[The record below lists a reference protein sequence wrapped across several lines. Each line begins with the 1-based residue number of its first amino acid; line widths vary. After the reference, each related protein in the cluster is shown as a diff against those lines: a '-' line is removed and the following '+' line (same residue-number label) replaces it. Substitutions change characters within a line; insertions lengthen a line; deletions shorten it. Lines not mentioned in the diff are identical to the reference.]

1 MPLKTNINPTLI
13 FRKRN
18 TLINILNTPNT
29 PTPLTNNLTIL
40 TAKLPPQSKQKPNN
54 KAKSSNKSAGTLLRK
69 NSKLTKTSTQLP
81 QRKNKT
87 QNNKTNQTKT
97 QKQKKKGF
105 CGRFRHILRI
115 TDTDV
120 DGTLKVPYALRK
132 IKGISLNLANAIL
145 KKAGIDSNMRAGFLT
160 EAEVEKIEEII
171 KEPTKY
177 GLPGWLLNRRKDL
190 ETGKDLHLISADLI
204 LRTKM
209 DIEKMKELKSWRGYR
224 HAYGLKVRGQ
234 RTRTTGRTGKAVG
247 VKKKAAAKPGGGGG
261 K

>member
-1 MPLKTNINPTLI
+1 M
-13 FRKRN
+13 RQMASQ
-18 TLINILNTPNT
+18 
-29 PTPLTNNLTIL
+29 
-40 TAKLPPQSKQKPNN
+40 TA
-54 KAKSSNKSAGTLLRK
+54 RE
-69 NSKLTKTSTQLP
+69 
-81 QRKNKT
+81 
-87 QNNKTNQTKT
+87 
-97 QKQKKKGF
+97 
-105 CGRFRHILRI
+105 FRHILRI
-115 TDTDV
+115 TDTDI

-145 KKAGIDSNMRAGFLT
+145 KKAGIDPNMRAGFLT

-247 VKKKAAAKPGGGGG
+247 VKKKAAAKPGGGG